1 MNIIKRIAQ
10 LLKPIEQPE
19 PTERALMF
27 DQVAQQLMEWTYA
40 EIKALLQSLG
50 YDFEEIETSEAAIKA
65 YAGRLLG
72 R

>member
-1 MNIIKRIAQ
+1 MFLKRS
-10 LLKPIEQPE
+10 KPYDPRGRFEDEQ
-19 PTERALMF
+19 TARSM
-27 DQVAQQLMEWTYA
+27 DA

-72 R
+72 G